1 MNYRITLAY
10 DGTQYC
16 GWQMQL
22 GQPTVQGVL
31 SQALNRLEGRYVTTF
46 GAGRTDAG
54 VHAEGQIVSFRL
66 AREWEGAAL
75 RRALNGNLPPD
86 IRVMDATVA
95 APEFHARFDA
105 QSKTY
110 RYKLYTGAVMSPFE
124 ERYAWHY
131 PYELDAGRLLEE
143 GLQLLG
149 THDFSAFTVAAC
161 EVHTRVRTVTDFQLE
176 QAGPVLQLYFSGE
189 GFLRYQV
196 RTMVG
201 ALVAAHRGRLEAGSI
216 QNLLASGNR
225 KLAGAPAPAKGLTL
239 LKVEY

>member
-1 MNYRITLAY
+1 MNYRIILAY

-31 SQALNRLEGRYVTTF
+31 SQVLNRLAGVYVTTF

-54 VHAEGQIVSFRL
+54 VHAEGQVVSFRL
-66 AREWEGAAL
+66 AREWEGVAL

-86 IRVMDATVA
+86 IRVLDAAVA

-105 QSKTY
+105 KGKTY
-110 RYKLYTGAVMSPFE
+110 RYRLYTGVVMSPFE
-124 ERYAWHY
+124 ERFAWHY
-131 PYELDAGRLLEE
+131 PYVLEDARLLKE
-143 GLQLLG
+143 GLQLVG
-149 THDFSAFTVAAC
+149 THDFSAFTVAGC
-161 EVHTRVRTVTDFQLE
+161 EVHTRVRTISSFQLE
-176 QAGPVLQLYFSGE
+176 RTGQMLQLYFSGE

-225 KLAGAPAPAKGLTL
+225 KLVGAPAPAKGLTL